1 MAPPDHHPH
10 RETQNGFVVVAVL
23 WILGALATLATVYT
37 LYVSESAAALASY
50 SERLQAQGLALAGVE
65 VAVYRLTENP
75 NAPPARGTFAFRLG
89 KARVAV
95 RFRTETARIDLN
107 FAGKELLSGLFTAIG
122 ANRQNADQFADRIIG
137 WRTPL
142 TADAKDTET
151 SLYLTAGMAHG
162 PRHGPFQHINE
173 LGLVLGLPANLVD
186 RALPFLTVYSGRAEV
201 NVLNAAPEVLAAL
214 PGMTPE
220 SLYLL
225 LDQRELGSLDVVRAR
240 LGTAASYA
248 TLSSSNANRITVDV
262 RFDNKHEMRSEAV
275 VLLLKD
281 DTEPYR
287 LLSWSDEIGTST
299 KDGGG
304 NTSLR

>member
-1 MAPPDHHPH
+1 MD
-10 RETQNGFVVVAVL
+10 AVFRAL
-23 WILGALATLATVYT
+23 ADPSRRLLLDRLYEDDGQTLGALV
-37 LYVSESAAALASY
+37 
-50 SERLQAQGLALAGVE
+50 
-65 VAVYRLTENP
+65 
-75 NAPPARGTFAFRLG
+75 
-89 KARVAV
+89 
-95 RFRTETARIDLN
+95 
-107 FAGKELLSGLFTAIG
+107 
-122 ANRQNADQFADRIIG
+122 
-137 WRTPL
+137 
-142 TADAKDTET
+142 
-151 SLYLTAGMAHG
+151 
-162 PRHGPFQHINE
+162 
-173 LGLVLGLPANLVD
+173 
-186 RALPFLTVYSGRAEV
+186 
-201 NVLNAAPEVLAAL
+201 AAL